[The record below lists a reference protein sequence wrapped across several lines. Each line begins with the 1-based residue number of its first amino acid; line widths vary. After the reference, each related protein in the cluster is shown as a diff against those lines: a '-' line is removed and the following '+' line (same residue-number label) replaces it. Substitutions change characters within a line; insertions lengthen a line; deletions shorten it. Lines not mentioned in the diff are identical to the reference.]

1 MFLFRNITRAKW
13 SNKRGLS
20 EGEIPADAV
29 TIDLRTD
36 GNALSFWRC
45 PTEECDDLEAA
56 ALAFA
61 AGRDSLQKLEFV
73 WIPDVEMVEADVI
86 IENTSGHT
94 PVSDLATTHVSI
106 PRLDYSRLGTMAQFV
121 VSALEANRSR
131 VITKPRVKALLLK
144 AVNDGRIDVDDLK
157 EKLRA
162 QIT

>member
-1 MFLFRNITRAKW
+1 M
-13 SNKRGLS
+13 
-20 EGEIPADAV
+20 
-29 TIDLRTD
+29 
-36 GNALSFWRC
+36 
-45 PTEECDDLEAA
+45 
-56 ALAFA
+56 AFA

-131 VITKPRVKALLLK
+131 VITKPRVKALRK
-144 AVNDGRIDVDDLK
+144 AVNDGRIDADDLK